1 MKTTNRLPEPPL
13 LPYPLRSEEDYDRA
27 LKDIEPL
34 VIKQELEPDES
45 DFLEVMTIVIEHYE
59 DEHHRIESGKKTG
72 VELLR
77 HLMEEN
83 GLNGADLGRILGNRT
98 EGYPILRGERE
109 LTKSQMRRLGEHF
122 NVPPGLFL

>member
-1 MKTTNRLPEPPL
+1 
-13 LPYPLRSEEDYDRA
+13 
-27 LKDIEPL
+27 
-34 VIKQELEPDES
+34 KQELEPNES
-45 DFLEVMTIVIEHYE
+45 DFLEVMTILIEHYE